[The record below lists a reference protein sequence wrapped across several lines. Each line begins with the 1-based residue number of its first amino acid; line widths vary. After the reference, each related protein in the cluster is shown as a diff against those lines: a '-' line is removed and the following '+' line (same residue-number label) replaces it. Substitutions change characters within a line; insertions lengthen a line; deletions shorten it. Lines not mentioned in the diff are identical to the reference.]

1 MTSEPSYLEL
11 GVPDADLARAFY
23 GAVLGWRASGDAGNG
38 QVDTDSLSIGIHGG
52 DPDAHFEVFFN
63 VDDLAAAA
71 AQVVQRGGRLIS
83 EETAAEGFGR
93 YVECADDQGVR
104 FGLRQAG

>member
-11 GVPDADLARAFY
+11 GVPDADKARAFY
-23 GAVLGWRASGDAGNG
+23 GAVLGWQASGVAGNG

-63 VDDLAAAA
+63 VSDLTAAAQ
-71 AQVVQRGGRLIS
+71 QVVQRGGRLVS

-93 YVECADDQGVR
+93 YLECADDQGVR
-104 FGLRQAG
+104 FGLRQLD